1 MFSAR
6 PSIAASNGSP
16 FFRSCAASLL
26 GSCRTAG
33 NEGRQGHLTSDARFR
48 KNGFEVGPDRPFA
61 HPEFLRERG
70 YRAAAREIN
79 RDAGLGGGQA
89 IFVGQ
94 PCAVTLV
101 PARECHAKRLQ
112 SLANLRIRQI
122 HNRLH
127 PVGETGVKFGIPP
140 ERTRLGQGFPNK
152 PVDVHTCPGA
162 ILLWHGAMMTTID
175 AVDQPGRLERVA
187 ILPMDEHI
195 RMAPF
200 RRALVAIL
208 RLIELRLIVGSLR
221 KGMAIRARD
230 PEKFL
235 AYVAWR
241 RKVFARVFERPI
253 MASLD
258 VEAVRI
264 SAAKAGV
271 PAPPIPSD
279 WFAPKLG
286 EHKGVV
292 FYVHGGSFIT
302 ERSPRITNLVGRF
315 AAAAKARV
323 FAPNYRL
330 APEHPCPAAVED
342 IVEAYRWFKRVRPDE
357 PIVAMAESAGS
368 AILLAALQRI
378 RDGGEVLPAGIML
391 LSPWVDLSLQS
402 WSVIAA
408 SLSRTAS
415 YSMEAM
421 AIPVQLYLQDRVLP
435 TDPAASPL
443 FGDFAG
449 FPAMMIHASKGDVLS
464 DDALRLAERVRA
476 ARGEL
481 TVRLWTDEKHV
492 WERMGTAK
500 AKQSIMLA
508 ADFIRRRLDS
518 AIH

>member
-1 MFSAR
+1 MRRCEFSAVTR
-6 PSIAASNGSP
+6 AFPGIQTL
-16 FFRSCAASLL
+16 F

-33 NEGRQGHLTSDARFR
+33 NESCQRHLASDAGFC
-48 KNGFEVGPDRPFA
+48 KNGFEVSPDSTFA
-61 HPEFLRERG
+61 HAEFLRERRN
-70 YRAAAREIN
+70 RAAPRKIN
-79 RDAGLGGGQA
+79 RDTGFGGRQSV
-89 IFVGQ
+89 FVGQ
-94 PCAVTLV
+94 PCTMTFVS
-101 PARECHAKRLQ
+101 ARECHAKRLQ

-122 HNRLH
+122 QNRLH
-127 PVGETGVKFGIPP
+127 PVRETGVKFGIPS
-140 ERTRLGQGFPNK
+140 ERARLGQGFPNK
-152 PVDVHTCPGA
+152 PVSVHTFVRA
-162 ILLWHGAMMTTID
+162 ALLCHGAMMTTID
-175 AVDQPGRLERVA
+175 AVDQPSRLESVA
-187 ILPMDEHI
+187 ILPMDEHVG
-195 RMAPF
+195 MTSL

-208 RLIELRLIVGSLR
+208 RRIELRLLVGGLR
-221 KGMAIRARD
+221 RGMAIRARD

-241 RKVFARVFERPI
+241 RRVFARIFERPI
-253 MASLD
+253 MASVD

-264 SAAKAGV
+264 STAKAGV
-271 PAPPIPSD
+271 PSPPIPSD

-342 IVEAYRWFKRVRPDE
+342 IVEAYRWFKRVQPDE
-357 PIVAMAESAGS
+357 PIVAMAESAGA
-368 AILLAALQRI
+368 AILLAALQQA
-378 RDGGEVLPAGIML
+378 RDAGETLPAGIML

-408 SLSRTAS
+408 SISRTAS

-421 AIPVQLYLQDRVLP
+421 AIPVQLYLQDRTLP
-435 TDPAASPL
+435 TDPVASPL

-449 FPAMMIHASKGDVLS
+449 FPPMMIHASKGDVLS

-476 ARGEL
+476 SRGEL